1 MADAGIAADIGL
13 FEKIRRH
20 RRNFIKKTGK
30 RFIRRLGSFLGK
42 QSKVGDMPVF
52 PTKNFEWAVSLETKA
67 DVIRQELLGILKR
80 QEIGRAHV

>member
-30 RFIRRLGSFLGK
+30 RFIRRLGNFLGK

-52 PTKNFEWAVSLETKA
+52 PTENFEWAVSL
-67 DVIRQELLGILKR
+67 
-80 QEIGRAHV
+80 